1 MKTFE
6 QIYVES
12 GTNATMT
19 VGYSN
24 IVGELRVMSKKIEQ
38 GVNQPWASFV
48 YDGDTGVLSLGDH
61 LAGIPG
67 KIVIGGSSSQ
77 SVMLDAA
84 TNTLALGGLH
94 AGYGTVRLKN
104 PYGYRGGGDERRIGD
119 PDAGQA
125 DGPGPQ

>member
-19 VGYSN
+19 IGYSN

-38 GVNQPWASFV
+38 QGVVQSWGSFV

-61 LAGIPG
+61 QMGIPG
-67 KIVIGGSSSQ
+67 KLVMGGSTTQ
-77 SVMLDAA
+77 SVLLDAA
-84 TNTLALGGLH
+84 TNTLALGGIH

-104 PYGYRGGGDERRIGD
+104 LYGYRVGGDERRIGD

-125 DGPGPQ
+125 DGPPQ

>member
-61 LAGIPG
+61 QAGIPG
-67 KIVIGGSSSQ
+67 KIVIGGSASQ

-104 PYGYRGGGDERRIGD
+104 PYGPGRR
-119 PDAGQA
+119 
-125 DGPGPQ
+125 